1 MAAQQLRE
9 QLQDLVAHV
18 QQIQDNYEQRLFHD
32 VNTHV
37 AIDVALQEMDRE
49 YELQRRRKKHPIS
62 SSYED
67 SSEDS
72 FMSAQEVGSS
82 VGCLESFYNLRE
94 SSLTQTFAILLFTSA
109 PTGRC
114 HSV

>member
-1 MAAQQLRE
+1 MRE
-9 QLQDLVAHV
+9 QLEDLVAHV
-18 QQIQDNYEQRLFHD
+18 IQIQDNYEQRLFHD

-49 YELQRRRKKHPIS
+49 YELQRRRKKHPLS

-82 VGCLESFYNLRE
+82 V
-94 SSLTQTFAILLFTSA
+94 FAK
-109 PTGRC
+109 
-114 HSV
+114 